1 MRRMCECGRALRSG
15 DRRFRRR
22 SRRGFANIEKAA
34 SYYDV
39 ELSETNWQ
47 ELGVHRNPTA
57 KDSASVA
64 RASQTAGFH
73 DVRVVGADDD
83 LADEALLVAG
93 AGDAAAFGLFYPRRV
108 DAVLAFF
115 LRRTGD
121 RELAADLTA
130 ETFAAAL
137 SALPRY
143 DPQRSSALAW
153 LFSIAHHKMA
163 DSIRR
168 GQVEDR
174 ARRRLRLE
182 PLVFSDEDIERVEQ
196 RAATAEGSGALL
208 ELERLSAEQRGA
220 IEGRVLQETEYDE
233 LARRLRC
240 SESVVRKRVS
250 RGLAELRTRMKEA

>member
-1 MRRMCECGRALRSG
+1 MAGR
-15 DRRFRRR
+15 
-22 SRRGFANIEKAA
+22 
-34 SYYDV
+34 
-39 ELSETNWQ
+39 
-47 ELGVHRNPTA
+47 HNPE
-57 KDSASVA
+57 S
-64 RASQTAGFH
+64 
-73 DVRVVGADDD
+73 
-83 LADEALLVAG
+83 
-93 AGDAAAFGLFYPRRV
+93 FGIFYRRRV

-137 SALPRY
+137 SALSRY
-143 DPQRSSALAW
+143 SPQRSPALAW
-153 LFSIAHHKMA
+153 LFTIAHHKLI

-174 ARRRLRLE
+174 ARRRLGIE

-196 RAATAEGSGALL
+196 RAAAADGGAALL

-220 IEGRVLQETEYDE
+220 IEGRVLQEAEYTE

>member
-1 MRRMCECGRALRSG
+1 
-15 DRRFRRR
+15 
-22 SRRGFANIEKAA
+22 
-34 SYYDV
+34 
-39 ELSETNWQ
+39 
-47 ELGVHRNPTA
+47 LGC
-57 KDSASVA
+57 
-64 RASQTAGFH
+64 ASQTAGLH
-73 DVRVVGADDD
+73 DVLVVGVDDD
-83 LADEALLVAG
+83 RADEALLVAG
-93 AGDAAAFGLFYPRRV
+93 KSDAEAFGLFYERRV

-115 LRRTGD
+115 LRRTRD

-143 DPQRSSALAW
+143 SPQRGSALAW
-153 LFSIAHHKMA
+153 LFTVAHHKMV

-174 ARRRLRLE
+174 ARRRLALE
-182 PLVFSDEDIERVEQ
+182 PLVFSDGC
-196 RAATAEGSGALL
+196 AALL

-250 RGLAELRTRMKEA
+250 RGLAELRTRMREA

>member
-1 MRRMCECGRALRSG
+1 M
-15 DRRFRRR
+15 
-22 SRRGFANIEKAA
+22 
-34 SYYDV
+34 
-39 ELSETNWQ
+39 
-47 ELGVHRNPTA
+47 
-57 KDSASVA
+57 
-64 RASQTAGFH
+64 
-73 DVRVVGADDD
+73 GADDD

-93 AGDAAAFGLFYPRRV
+93 AGDAAAFGLFYSRRV

-153 LFSIAHHKMA
+153 LFTIAHHKMA

-182 PLVFSDEDIERVEQ
+182 PPPFSDEDIERVEQ

>member
-1 MRRMCECGRALRSG
+1 M
-15 DRRFRRR
+15 
-22 SRRGFANIEKAA
+22 
-34 SYYDV
+34 
-39 ELSETNWQ
+39 
-47 ELGVHRNPTA
+47 
-57 KDSASVA
+57 
-64 RASQTAGFH
+64 
-73 DVRVVGADDD
+73 VVGVDDD
-83 LADEALLVAG
+83 RADEALLVAG
-93 AGDAAAFGLFYPRRV
+93 RSDAAAFGLFYERRV

-137 SALPRY
+137 AALARYSPR
-143 DPQRSSALAW
+143 RSSALAW
-153 LFSIAHHKMA
+153 LFTIAHHKLA

-174 ARRRLRLE
+174 ARSACVSSR
-182 PLVFSDEDIERVEQ
+182 SCS
-196 RAATAEGSGALL
+196 ATRTSSAWRSGRSGDDSAALL

-220 IEGRVLQETEYDE
+220 IEGRVLQEAEYDE